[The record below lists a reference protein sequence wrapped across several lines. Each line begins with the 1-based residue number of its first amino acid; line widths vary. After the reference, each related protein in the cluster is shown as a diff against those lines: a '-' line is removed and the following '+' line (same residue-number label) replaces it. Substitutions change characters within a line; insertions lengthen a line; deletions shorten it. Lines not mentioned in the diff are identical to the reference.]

1 MAFYTALYRP
11 PLPLRHLKFKTYLH
25 TCPEAK
31 GGKKER
37 LTFRFDHDLLPK
49 PRIEIE
55 RASTS
60 MHRRSGLPG
69 SGPGTQVQMAEA
81 SKKAWLGGA
90 GRARACEAH
99 GLPQS
104 ARQRVDDSAGGSGA
118 WSQAK
123 GTVIMSRAV
132 PTLDCALGSSAA
144 EVSGGGCSAG
154 AAQRAGIY
162 VYIYCARTVQAE
174 QYKWASWPSGHSTL
188 VHMELF
194 CTLSSASAY
203 YCTIEYAVYLELQ
216 Q

>member
-81 SKKAWLGGA
+81 SKKAWLDAWAGRGGA
-90 GRARACEAH
+90 GESLRGSRPAAVRSAKGRRLGGGKRSLEPSEGHRHHEPCRPYSRLRAR
-99 GLPQS
+99 L
-104 ARQRVDDSAGGSGA
+104 
-118 WSQAK
+118 
-123 GTVIMSRAV
+123 ISR
-132 PTLDCALGSSAA
+132 
-144 EVSGGGCSAG
+144 
-154 AAQRAGIY
+154 
-162 VYIYCARTVQAE
+162 
-174 QYKWASWPSGHSTL
+174 
-188 VHMELF
+188 
-194 CTLSSASAY
+194 
-203 YCTIEYAVYLELQ
+203 
-216 Q
+216 